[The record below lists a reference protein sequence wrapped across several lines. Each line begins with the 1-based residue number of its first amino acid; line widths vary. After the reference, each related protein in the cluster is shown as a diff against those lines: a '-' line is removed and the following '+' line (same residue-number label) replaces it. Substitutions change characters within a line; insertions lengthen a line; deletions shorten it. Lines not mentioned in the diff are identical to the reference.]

1 MAAKPKQ
8 SPSSIVMDRKSTEP
22 LKKGGPDTELL
33 ERIAKRALYYS
44 TQMIHLANN
53 REDVQKGDPKVGGHP
68 AACASLTHILAALHL
83 LVRQPQDHIAV
94 KPHGSPM
101 DHAYSHLMGLFY
113 HPDGSKFT
121 DDEAKAV
128 MRNLRKF
135 TNPEDP
141 HHEAVFQSYHAVWDP
156 DHHNYFPSGT
166 VGIPPVMA
174 AYMALAYRFANDH
187 GFEVPQDPHFWAIMG
202 DSEFREGS
210 LHECMPDVPERHLG
224 NVTWIVDYN
233 RQNLDGA
240 RIKSEEMTG
249 TDADR
254 IDRLGRANGWI
265 VHNVRHGRKRLAFF
279 QQTGGELLRK
289 VLEKHLTDYEFQTIL
304 MSHSGKAARSRFI
317 ELEPGLERPLSALS
331 DEQVLELVEDVG
343 GHDIQVMAD
352 VLEQCRRSEKPT
364 LVIAHTIKGWHLA
377 CQAAQGNHSALPEQS
392 EVDAIREREGI
403 PADDLFQRLP
413 LNSREGAFL
422 EARGH
427 YMHQGIEAQRQ
438 MKARNGERS
447 KNDIENTGGFPD
459 SFNIDLKL
467 VPWGNTQWMWGQI
480 AAKLIR
486 IANAGTKH
494 ETDGEKKQPLSEN
507 DKLWKPAADFV
518 VTMAPDV
525 GTSTNLNPSM
535 DGKIYGPEI
544 QDFEDRYHVKDT
556 RRPDLVPLERQQHR
570 HLRFE
575 IEEGNAMSC
584 AGSFG
589 KMKDITGVP
598 VLPLMSI
605 YDFFIKRA
613 HDQFFYNIYWRSGFI
628 CVGTPSGVSLSPE
641 GAQHGWKS
649 DFQIPNLVTWEPA
662 FIQELD
668 WIFADSVKRHMTGDN
683 LGRQSVLLRLVTM
696 SIDQKMFLE
705 CLQTQKRFEGREKA
719 EILADTRLDVLAGG
733 YWLLNYEGFEGYAPG
748 DNVVHLFAMGTLVP
762 QAVEASRKLLE
773 QGIYANVCVV
783 TSPDLLLGNQ
793 AQENGYSHLRGKLGI
808 NGNLHLNA
816 NRTVSTQAELLSL
829 RGSRIPLVSTHDGE
843 PGLLDNIGS
852 IVGAPQEA
860 LCVRKHSKCGRPT
873 DVFAYHHMDAA
884 SVMEAVHRMMEQA
897 AAEEILIDPRL
908 LSSG

>member
-1 MAAKPKQ
+1 MTTISK
-8 SPSSIVMDRKSTEP
+8 SSLAST
-22 LKKGGPDTELL
+22 LKKGAPDTALL
-33 ERIAKRALYYS
+33 ERIAERALYYS
-44 TQMIHLANN
+44 TQMIHQANS
-53 REDVQKGDPKVGGHP
+53 RPDVQKGDPKVGGHP
-68 AACASLTHILAALHL
+68 AACASLTHILGALHL
-83 LVRQPQDHIAV
+83 LVRQPQDHICV

-101 DHAYSHLMGLFY
+101 DHAYHHLMGLFY
-113 HPDGSKFT
+113 HPDGRRFSE
-121 DDEAKAV
+121 DEAKKV
-128 MRNLRKF
+128 MWNLRKF

-141 HHEAVFQSYHAVWDP
+141 GHEAVFQSYHAAWDP
-156 DHHNYFPSGT
+156 DSHNYFPSGT
-166 VGIPPVMA
+166 VGIPPVVA
-174 AYMALAYRFANDH
+174 AYMALAFRFAKDH
-187 GFEVPQDPHFWAIMG
+187 GFEVPADPHFWAIMG

-240 RIKSEEMTG
+240 RIKSEDMTG

-254 IDRLGRANGWI
+254 IERLGRANGWV
-265 VHNVRHGRKRLAFF
+265 VHNMRHGRKRQAFF

-289 VLEKHLTDYEFQTIL
+289 VLEKHLTDYEFQTLL
-304 MSHSGKAARSRFI
+304 MARSGKAARLRFV
-317 ELEPGLERPLSALS
+317 ELEPGLERPLSVLS

-343 GHDIQVMAD
+343 GHDIQVIAD
-352 VLEQCRRSEKPT
+352 IFEQCRRSEKPT
-364 LVIAHTIKGWHLA
+364 LVIAHTIKGWHLQ
-377 CQAAQGNHSALPEQS
+377 CQAAQGNHSALPEDQ
-392 EVDAIREREGI
+392 EVDALREKEGV
-403 PADDLFQRLP
+403 PADDIFQLP
-413 LNSREGAFL
+413 PQKARDFL

-427 YMHQGIEAQRQ
+427 YLRQGIESQRAL
-438 MKARNGERS
+438 KTRNLERALKS
-447 KNDIENTGGFPD
+447 VDAAGGFPD
-459 SFNIDLKL
+459 AFNIDTKL
-467 VPWGNTQWMWGQI
+467 IPWGNTQWMWGQI

-486 IANAGTKH
+486 IANVGTQH
-494 ETDGEKKQPLSEN
+494 ETDHEKKQPLSEN
-507 DKLWKPAADFV
+507 DRRWKPAADFV

-544 QDFEDRYHVKDT
+544 QDFEERYHVKDA

-575 IEEGNAMSC
+575 IEEANVMSC
-584 AGSFG
+584 AGAFG
-589 KMKDITGVP
+589 KMRDILGLP

-662 FIQELD
+662 FVQELD
-668 WIFADSVKRHMTGDN
+668 WIFADAVKRQITGDN
-683 LGRQSVLLRLVTM
+683 NGRQSVLLRLVTM
-696 SIDQKMFLE
+696 SIEQKTFME
-705 CLQTQKRFEGREKA
+705 SLQTQKRFEGRSKA
-719 EILADTRLDVLAGG
+719 EILAAIRGDVLAGG
-733 YWLLNYEGFEGYAPG
+733 YWLLNFEGHEGYHPG

-762 QAVEASRKLLE
+762 QAVEASRKLRE

-783 TSPDLLLGNQ
+783 TSPDLLLGNL
-793 AQENGYSHLRGKLGI
+793 AKENEYSHLRQALGV
-808 NGNLHLNA
+808 NGNLHLA
-816 NRTVSTQAELLSL
+816 PSRTVSSQAELLSL
-829 RGSRIPLVSTHDGE
+829 RGSRIPVVSTHDGE

-860 LCVRKHSKCGRPT
+860 LAVRKHSKCGRPV
-873 DVFAYHHMDAA
+873 DVFAYHHIDAA
-884 SVMEAVHRMMEQA
+884 AVIDAVARMMEQA
-897 AAEEILIDPRL
+897 ASEEILVDPRVL
-908 LSSG
+908 R